1 MDQSVSRLHKFDQEV
16 LPHPEMRHP
25 MLQEDTIDAKLS
37 KEDDGSDT
45 YKEELR
51 ILKSAISIYN
61 YFTFSIQDSNEA
73 ESKLWELT
81 FTFIQT
87 VRFKLLHHVNTGVKI
102 HAIKCLQVIVLL
114 LSKSSQKDLSLGL
127 IRPNHRILN
136 TQVLEKE
143 GQAILEDMLTQLN
156 STTESVLTATINC
169 LVVTVKRR
177 HQFLKVVMPRLTAW
191 RKTRDQNDSPVLLR
205 NVEKVIKL
213 AFIALIRT
221 ESLAAYRNDLMQGFA
236 SVGGNLAMFQ
246 NNRRDESRRQKRQ
259 VHHEEER
266 RIEKKA
272 KLEPYT
278 PMIPPANAPN
288 ILANYDITQIPVSAI
303 VNLCM
308 TVLQTVP
315 LEVMTE
321 RVAMLPR
328 EGVTLAVTRPGFVR
342 STTPPY
348 PPPPDQP
355 ETIHHPRI
363 KREEVKEEIDSD
375 EEMVDVPP
383 LPQSVKIEPIKEEKK
398 PKVEVL
404 ASAEERA
411 SQALKMQPYELV
423 TSKVDTFN
431 DTEKRELLKMT
442 FERMLKAEHAFKSN
456 LTYKDANSKQVWCT
470 LISKL
475 VTRGINHNNNK
486 SLTKEIKDMLLNFI
500 VESPSSRNE
509 LAIAWFKEEYS
520 IEEQD
525 YFTWLHQLLEK
536 TIPTL
541 DAKDRTL
548 TKFLLDAPAL
558 DARCVELV
566 KENLHQVP
574 ERFVTSISTL
584 RSLVMNKPAVR
595 YDALQVLLDLC
606 VHPNDKMRRTSI
618 VAVKKWNM
626 MDEQEDIDA
635 RVETYSIEALQTL
648 KSLSKEKIE
657 AMEVDET
664 NNAAEED
671 DEAANAP
678 EKEEEEEKA
687 NTIEKE
693 VVRHA
698 ELYFVLCT
706 KKPSLLKE
714 LFSVY
719 IESSEDVQSCIRL
732 HIVNMVKS
740 IGMKSPDLISILR
753 ECPEGSGTLVTRIL
767 AILCESKP
775 PTRDIIST
783 LEQLSTDQSVDM
795 EQLEPILSGH
805 SLNHSLKK

>member
-1 MDQSVSRLHKFDQEV
+1 MFTSHCSLVIQ
-16 LPHPEMRHP
+16 
-25 MLQEDTIDAKLS
+25 I
-37 KEDDGSDT
+37 
-45 YKEELR
+45 
-51 ILKSAISIYN
+51 ISN
-61 YFTFSIQDSNEA
+61 
-73 ESKLWELT
+73 
-81 FTFIQT
+81 
-87 VRFKLLHHVNTGVKI
+87 
-102 HAIKCLQVIVLL
+102 
-114 LSKSSQKDLSLGL
+114 LSLGL

-136 TQVLEKE
+136 TQALEKE
-143 GQAILEDMLTQLN
+143 GQAILEDILTQLN
-156 STTESVLTATINC
+156 SATESVLTATINC

-191 RKTRDQNDSPVLLR
+191 RKMRDQNDSPVLLR
-205 NVEKVIKL
+205 NVEKIIKL

-236 SVGGNLAMFQ
+236 SIGGNLAMFQ

-303 VNLCM
+303 VSLCM

-348 PPPPDQP
+348 PPPPEQP

-383 LPQSVKIEPIKEEKK
+383 LPQPVKIEPIKEEKK

-456 LTYKDANSKQVWCT
+456 LTHKNANSKQVWCT

-475 VTRGINHNNNK
+475 VTRGINYNNNK

-500 VESPSSRNE
+500 VESPSSR
-509 LAIAWFKEEYS
+509 
-520 IEEQD
+520 
-525 YFTWLHQLLEK
+525 H
-536 TIPTL
+536 
-541 DAKDRTL
+541 
-548 TKFLLDAPAL
+548 
-558 DARCVELV
+558 V
-566 KENLHQVP
+566 
-574 ERFVTSISTL
+574 
-584 RSLVMNKPAVR
+584 
-595 YDALQVLLDLC
+595 
-606 VHPNDKMRRTSI
+606 
-618 VAVKKWNM
+618 
-626 MDEQEDIDA
+626 
-635 RVETYSIEALQTL
+635 
-648 KSLSKEKIE
+648 LSKK
-657 AMEVDET
+657 
-664 NNAAEED
+664 
-671 DEAANAP
+671 
-678 EKEEEEEKA
+678 
-687 NTIEKE
+687 
-693 VVRHA
+693 
-698 ELYFVLCT
+698 
-706 KKPSLLKE
+706 
-714 LFSVY
+714 
-719 IESSEDVQSCIRL
+719 
-732 HIVNMVKS
+732 
-740 IGMKSPDLISILR
+740 
-753 ECPEGSGTLVTRIL
+753 
-767 AILCESKP
+767 
-775 PTRDIIST
+775 
-783 LEQLSTDQSVDM
+783 
-795 EQLEPILSGH
+795 
-805 SLNHSLKK
+805 

>member
-1 MDQSVSRLHKFDQEV
+1 MDQSVSRLHEFDQEV
-16 LPHPEMRHP
+16 LPHPENAASYATRGF
-25 MLQEDTIDAKLS
+25 LETLIDTIDARLS

-51 ILKSAISIYN
+51 ILKSAIRA
-61 YFTFSIQDSNEA
+61 FTIILPFLFKTVCQNEA

-456 LTYKDANSKQVWCT
+456 LT
-470 LISKL
+470 
-475 VTRGINHNNNK
+475 
-486 SLTKEIKDMLLNFI
+486 
-500 VESPSSRNE
+500 NE

>member
-1 MDQSVSRLHKFDQEV
+1 MDQSVGRLHEFDQEV
-16 LPHPEMRHP
+16 LPHPENAASYATRGF
-25 MLQEDTIDAKLS
+25 LETLTDTVNARLS

-51 ILKSAISIYN
+51 ILKSAIRA
-61 YFTFSIQDSNEA
+61 FTIILPFLFKTVCQNEA

-136 TQVLEKE
+136 TQALEKE

-191 RKTRDQNDSPVLLR
+191 RKTRDQNDSAVLLR

-236 SVGGNLAMFQ
+236 SIGGNLAMFQ

-348 PPPPDQP
+348 PPPPEQP

-383 LPQSVKIEPIKEEKK
+383 LPQPVKIEPIKEEKK

-456 LTYKDANSKQVWCT
+456 LTHKDANSKQVWCT

-475 VTRGINHNNNK
+475 VTRGINYNNNK

-558 DARCVELV
+558 DARCVELI

-606 VHPNDKMRRTSI
+606 VHSNDKMRRTSI

-635 RVETYSIEALQTL
+635 RVEAYSIEALQIL
-648 KSLSKEKIE
+648 KTLSKEKIE
-657 AMEVDET
+657 AMEVDEA
-664 NNAAEED
+664 NNATEKD
-671 DEAANAP
+671 DEATNAP
-678 EKEEEEEKA
+678 EKEEEAA

-767 AILCESKP
+767 AILCESSK
-775 PTRDIIST
+775 
-783 LEQLSTDQSVDM
+783 LYNCV
-795 EQLEPILSGH
+795 
-805 SLNHSLKK
+805 

>member
-1 MDQSVSRLHKFDQEV
+1 MDQSVSRLHEFDQEV
-16 LPHPEMRHP
+16 LPHPENAASYATRGF
-25 MLQEDTIDAKLS
+25 LETLIDTIDARLS

-51 ILKSAISIYN
+51 ILKSAIRA
-61 YFTFSIQDSNEA
+61 FTIILPFLFKTVCQNEA

-136 TQVLEKE
+136 TQALEKE

-191 RKTRDQNDSPVLLR
+191 RKMRDQNDSPVLLR

-221 ESLAAYRNDLMQGFA
+221 EPLAAYRNDLMQGFA
-236 SVGGNLAMFQ
+236 SIGGNLAMFQ

-383 LPQSVKIEPIKEEKK
+383 LPQPVKIEPIKEEKK

-584 RSLVMNKPAVR
+584 RSLVMNKPVVR

-635 RVETYSIEALQTL
+635 RVEAYSIEALQTL

-664 NNAAEED
+664 NNAAEKD

-678 EKEEEEEKA
+678 EKEEEEA

-767 AILCESKP
+767 AILCESSK
-775 PTRDIIST
+775 
-783 LEQLSTDQSVDM
+783 LYNYV
-795 EQLEPILSGH
+795 
-805 SLNHSLKK
+805 